1 MYYGHYDRAM
11 KNRQI
16 IGDLDDN
23 IANVKNAH
31 DAKEFTN
38 NDVLWQEMM
47 YPIKQKANKIEALE
61 EEYALSDIKNDVK
74 YNLSDYAKQS
84 GTPLS
89 NDEEEA
95 WQAIVSGD
103 KTYSELG
110 GNDEGAK
117 ARLQKAYM
125 SAARKAAEIEQNRI
139 RGYYNIPYSNYHS
152 VRQIVTKDWY
162 RQKPKN
168 KNGGTLELK
177 DGSKIAIAKIR
188 ERSKDADRFYK
199 NTKDKHDRIDK
210 AIARLDKKMY
220 KRRDPEKR
228 RK

>member
-1 MYYGHYDRAM
+1 
-11 KNRQI
+11 
-16 IGDLDDN
+16 
-23 IANVKNAH
+23 
-31 DAKEFTN
+31 
-38 NDVLWQEMM
+38 
-47 YPIKQKANKIEALE
+47 
-61 EEYALSDIKNDVK
+61 
-74 YNLSDYAKQS
+74 
-84 GTPLS
+84 
-89 NDEEEA
+89 
-95 WQAIVSGD
+95 
-103 KTYSELG
+103 
-110 GNDEGAK
+110 
-117 ARLQKAYM
+117 M

-152 VRQIVTKDWY
+152 VRQIVNKDWY

-199 NTKDKHDRIDK
+199 TIKDKQDRIDK